1 MFTER
6 GGTHAQTTREH
17 TRARQPLQA
26 ARQPAAW
33 LPNARSRQQHVVAST
48 PPGARCGQAL
58 TWSAILF
65 RVSSEPGDE
74 IGSQQ
79 VAALPSGPNA
89 LQRPGQ
95 DSEPVG

>member
-1 MFTER
+1 MFTEQE
-6 GGTHAQTTREH
+6 GTHTQTTREQK
-17 TRARQPLQA
+17 RARQPLQA
-26 ARQPAAW
+26 ARQPAW

-65 RVSSEPGDE
+65 RVSAEPGDE

-79 VAALPSGPNA
+79 LPSGPNA

>member
-6 GGTHAQTTREH
+6 GGTHTQNH
-17 TRARQPLQA
+17 TRAHTRKEPLQA
-26 ARQPAAW
+26 ARQPAW

-48 PPGARCGQAL
+48 TPGARCGQAL

-65 RVSSEPGDE
+65 RATAEPCAK
-74 IGSQQ
+74 S
-79 VAALPSGPNA
+79 AHSRSLPSGPNA
-89 LQRPGQ
+89 LQRPGK